1 MKGFNIL
8 YWSLFY
14 LVKRKFASIFN
25 STREHQINMKQEQ
38 NTRRQNKVFDDE
50 DTKKLFQKGLKF
62 LAIALPLLFAS
73 PVLVTIGF
81 KALNRGDGYIVLIL
95 GCLLAI
101 FTIALVTQAF
111 RLILKA
117 LFNR

>member
-1 MKGFNIL
+1 MK
-8 YWSLFY
+8 
-14 LVKRKFASIFN
+14 
-25 STREHQINMKQEQ
+25 EQ
-38 NTRRQNKVFDDE
+38 QDTDQQNKIFDNS

-62 LAIALPLLFAS
+62 LALALPLLFAS
-73 PVLVTIGF
+73 PVLITIGF
-81 KALNRGDGYIVLIL
+81 KALNKGDGYLILIL

>member
-1 MKGFNIL
+1 MK
-8 YWSLFY
+8 
-14 LVKRKFASIFN
+14 
-25 STREHQINMKQEQ
+25 EQ
-38 NTRRQNKVFDDE
+38 QDTDQQNKIFDNS

-62 LAIALPLLFAS
+62 LALALPLLFAS
-73 PVLVTIGF
+73 PILITIGF
-81 KALNRGDGYIVLIL
+81 KALNKGDGYLILVL
-95 GCLLAI
+95 GCLLSI

>member
-1 MKGFNIL
+1 MK
-8 YWSLFY
+8 
-14 LVKRKFASIFN
+14 
-25 STREHQINMKQEQ
+25 EQ
-38 NTRRQNKVFDDE
+38 QDTDHQNKIFDNS

-62 LAIALPLLFAS
+62 LALALPLLFAS
-73 PVLVTIGF
+73 PILITIGF
-81 KALNRGDGYIVLIL
+81 KALNKGDGYLILVL
-95 GCLLAI
+95 GCLLSI

>member
-1 MKGFNIL
+1 MK
-8 YWSLFY
+8 
-14 LVKRKFASIFN
+14 
-25 STREHQINMKQEQ
+25 EQ
-38 NTRRQNKVFDDE
+38 QDTDQQNKIFDNS

-62 LAIALPLLFAS
+62 LALALPLLFAS
-73 PVLVTIGF
+73 PILITIGF
-81 KALNRGDGYIVLIL
+81 KALNKGDGFLILVL
-95 GCLLAI
+95 GCLLSI

>member
-1 MKGFNIL
+1 MK
-8 YWSLFY
+8 
-14 LVKRKFASIFN
+14 
-25 STREHQINMKQEQ
+25 EQ
-38 NTRRQNKVFDDE
+38 QDTDQQNKIFDNS

-62 LAIALPLLFAS
+62 LALALPLLFAS
-73 PVLVTIGF
+73 PILITIGF
-81 KALNRGDGYIVLIL
+81 KALNKGDGYLVLVL
-95 GCLLAI
+95 GCLLSI

>member
-1 MKGFNIL
+1 MK
-8 YWSLFY
+8 
-14 LVKRKFASIFN
+14 
-25 STREHQINMKQEQ
+25 EQ
-38 NTRRQNKVFDDE
+38 QDSNKQNKIFDNS

-62 LAIALPLLFAS
+62 LALALPLLFAS
-73 PVLVTIGF
+73 PILITIGF
-81 KALNRGDGYIVLIL
+81 KALNKGDGYLILVL
-95 GCLLAI
+95 GCLLSI

>member
-1 MKGFNIL
+1 MKEQEHKI
-8 YWSLFY
+8 
-14 LVKRKFASIFN
+14 
-25 STREHQINMKQEQ
+25 RENQ
-38 NTRRQNKVFDDE
+38 VFDNK

-62 LAIALPLLFAS
+62 LAISLPLLFAS
-73 PVLVTIGF
+73 PILVTIGF
-81 KALNRGDGYIVLIL
+81 KALNKGNGYLILVL

-101 FTIALVTQAF
+101 FTIGLVTQAF

>member
-1 MKGFNIL
+1 M
-8 YWSLFY
+8 
-14 LVKRKFASIFN
+14 
-25 STREHQINMKQEQ
+25 REQQDTDQ
-38 NTRRQNKVFDDE
+38 QNKIFDNS

-62 LAIALPLLFAS
+62 LALALPLLFAS
-73 PVLVTIGF
+73 PILITIGF
-81 KALNRGDGYIVLIL
+81 KALNKGDGYLILVL
-95 GCLLAI
+95 GCLLSI